1 MPVDGT
7 DVEVHRDLAQP
18 DLADVTELLG
28 TVGAV
33 DGYPALSEQKRIEV
47 ADSSGSAPAG
57 RSLARLRRS
66 GLLVG
71 YGHLSRGNDSW
82 GIEIVVRP
90 DHRAGGV
97 AEALGSALLGP
108 LLDEVGRQ
116 GGGQVYFWAPRASAV
131 HDRIAEANGLRP
143 GRELIQMRV
152 PLPLTAQPGQPAH
165 PPATRAFRPGNDEL
179 AWIEVNNR
187 AFAAHPEQGGWT
199 IDELLRREEE
209 PWFDPAGF
217 LLHEVGG
224 RLAGSCWTKV
234 HRDEDPP
241 LGEIYVI
248 SVDPD
253 FQGRGLGRSL
263 TTAGLNWLADAGITV
278 GMLYVDGDNVAAV
291 GLYRSMGFTV
301 DHVDRAYGGKV
312 APTS

>member
-1 MPVDGT
+1 MPVDRT
-7 DVEVHRDLAQP
+7 EVEVHRDVAQP
-18 DLADVTELLG
+18 DLADVIELLG
-28 TVGAV
+28 TVGTV
-33 DGYPALSEQKRIEV
+33 DGFPALSEQKRIEL
-47 ADSSGSAPAG
+47 ADSSGGAPAG

-66 GLLVG
+66 GRLVG

-82 GIEIVVRP
+82 GIEIVVHP
-90 DHRAGGV
+90 DHRADGM
-97 AEALGSALLGP
+97 AEALGSALLAP

-152 PLPLTAQPGQPAH
+152 PLPIAAQPGDRAD
-165 PPATRAFRPGNDEL
+165 PPPTRAFRPGYDES
-179 AWIEVNNR
+179 AWLEVNNR
-187 AFAAHPEQGGWT
+187 AFASHPEQGGWT
-199 IDELLRREEE
+199 IHELLRREQE

-224 RLAGSCWTKV
+224 RLAASCWTKV
-234 HRDEDPP
+234 HREEDPP
-241 LGEIYVI
+241 VGEIYVI

-263 TTAGLNWLADAGITV
+263 TTAGLTWLAAVGITV
-278 GMLYVDGDNVAAV
+278 GMLYVDADNVAAV

-301 DHVDRAYGGKV
+301 DHVDRAYTGKIAA
-312 APTS
+312 AP